1 MSRLEEALKCARNH
15 HHDLLERLK
24 ALLAIPSIST
34 LPENQ
39 GDVQRTAGWLAAEL
53 TRLGMRRVQVV
64 PTAGH
69 PMVCGELEP
78 QPGRPTALVY
88 GHYDVQ
94 PADPLDEW
102 HTGPFEPTLRGE
114 NLLARGASDMKGSL
128 CAFLLAVE
136 ALQSQGGLPVNLKFL
151 LEGEEEIGSP
161 SMEAFLDAHRDRVEA
176 DFALNLDGDIFAPNQ
191 PSICYAL
198 RGLAYYEVEVRGA
211 RQDLHSGVFGGSI
224 HNPVQALCELIAGM
238 HDADGRVALPGFY
251 DDVRPLEEDERQA
264 LARVPLTDDDWCSL
278 SGVPALWGEKGY
290 TTVER
295 LGARPTLE
303 VNGIVGGFTGQGA
316 KTVLPAKAL
325 AKISMRLV
333 ADQDPARVEEQLRA
347 YLEQNAPKTIT
358 WEVRNL
364 NCAPGA
370 IMARDSEYMRA
381 ACRALHEAFGAEP
394 FFKREG
400 GSVPVVGM
408 MQQKLGIDTI
418 MLGFRLPDDNMHGP
432 NEKQHIPTLYRGVET
447 YIRFLEYV
455 AEPCQ

>member
-1 MSRLEEALKCARNH
+1 MPCLEEAIKYARNH
-15 HHDLLERLK
+15 HNDLLGRLK

-34 LPENQ
+34 LPENDGEVRQ
-39 GDVQRTAGWLAAEL
+39 AAEWLAAEL
-53 TRLGMRRVQVV
+53 NRVGMHRVQVM

-69 PMVCGELEP
+69 PMVCGESEQ
-78 QPGRPTALVY
+78 QPGRPTALIY

-136 ALQSQGGLPVNLKFL
+136 ALQTQGGLPVNLKFL

-161 SMEAFLDAHRDRVEA
+161 SMEEFIDAYRERVEA

-224 HNPVQALCELIAGM
+224 HNPAQALCELVAGM

-251 DDVRPLEEDERQA
+251 DDVRPLDEDERHA
-264 LARVPLTDDDWCSL
+264 LARMPLTDEAWRDL
-278 SGVPALWGEKGY
+278 AGVPALWGEDGY
-290 TTVER
+290 STVER

-333 ADQDPARVEEQLRA
+333 ADQDPAKIEGQLRA
-347 YLEQNAPKTIT
+347 YLESKAPKTVT
-358 WEVRNL
+358 WEVHCL
-364 NCAPGA
+364 NRAPGA
-370 IMARDSEYMRA
+370 IMARDSRFMRA
-381 ACRALHEAFGAEP
+381 ACRAMHEAFGAEP

-408 MQQKLGIDTI
+408 MQQKLGMDTI

-432 NEKQHIPTLYRGVET
+432 NEKQHVPTLYRGVET
-447 YIRFLEYV
+447 YIRFLEHV
-455 AEPCQ
+455 AETQD